1 MIYLSITGLMSL
13 TMENTAQN
21 SLLEQSLLGLGLSF
35 GASPHLKDIS
45 FMQNHT
51 VEQVLTCE
59 IPVWAR
65 VQMLSWVS
73 LKSVR

>member
-1 MIYLSITGLMSL
+1 MVHLSITALMSL
-13 TMENTAQN
+13 AMENTAQN
-21 SLLEQSLLGLGLSF
+21 NLLEESLLSLGLSF

-59 IPVWAR
+59 ILVWAR
-65 VQMLSWVS
+65 VQMLS
-73 LKSVR
+73 